1 MPEKANLKRG
11 RFYLTQIFRA
21 LVHSCLALLSVNL
34 LQVDQSPSPCS
45 GLERKEKDKNGDGD
59 GVPMP
64 FEDMSPVTSLP
75 SNRPAS

>member
-1 MPEKANLKRG
+1 M
-11 RFYLTQIFRA
+11 
-21 LVHSCLALLSVNL
+21 
-34 LQVDQSPSPCS
+34 DQSPSPCS
-45 GLERKEKDKNGDGD
+45 GLERKEKDKNGDGG